1 MKLKGYFLYHVMI
14 IRKILMSF
22 FFKIKEIK
30 RENNSVFNIIYVGS
44 CFDKNNL
51 KYIVWY
57 FHYQS
62 SYQLVWWNTKIK

>member
-44 CFDKNNL
+44 CFDQNNL
-51 KYIVWY
+51 KIYCLAFSLSKFISASLMK
-57 FHYQS
+57 HK
-62 SYQLVWWNTKIK
+62 N

>member
-44 CFDKNNL
+44 CFDQNNL
-51 KYIVWY
+51 KIYC
-57 FHYQS
+57 
-62 SYQLVWWNTKIK
+62 LVFSLSKFISVSLMKHKN

>member
-44 CFDKNNL
+44 CFDQNNL
-51 KYIVWY
+51 KIYY
-57 FHYQS
+57 
-62 SYQLVWWNTKIK
+62 LVFSLSKFISASLMKHKN